1 MTTILITGANRGL
14 GLGMARHAAA
24 KGYTVIGTARDP
36 DQASE
41 LRAVT
46 DHVEQLDTGDAAS
59 IEALAD
65 RLSDQPID
73 ILVNNAGIFPH
84 PSDDIRELD
93 TAALERVIRVN
104 TFGPILTTRAFIE
117 QLARSERR
125 LNVSISSNLG
135 SINDATTN
143 GGGYLGYRVSKAAL
157 NMGNAVIAHQLKEKG
172 ITSVVIH
179 PGWVQTD
186 MGGPQAPLLP
196 DESTGSIIETI
207 DRLTAADN
215 GRFIDYAGRPLQW

>member
-36 DQASE
+36 DQANE

-59 IEALAD
+59 IEALGD

-93 TAALERVIRVN
+93 TGALERVIRVN